1 MRHHYLPW
9 VVSELFKQ
17 ALLFRYGI
25 IYLLTTQMPNTRG
38 ALAGQAKQH
47 YCTWMALRNH
57 KQLLWWT
64 WTCQVWGVTA
74 CDILC
79 SRFVW
84 DAAHS
89 SASLFSGSSDN
100 EGKTPKVCRILVPMI
115 VGCVTQVGACEM
127 LHLGLVLLKWV
138 SLCIC
143 TLTKSECPSRG
154 TLKLFSLII
163 LS

>member
-1 MRHHYLPW
+1 
-9 VVSELFKQ
+9 
-17 ALLFRYGI
+17 
-25 IYLLTTQMPNTRG
+25 MPNTRG

-47 YCTWMALRNH
+47 YCTWNH
-57 KQLLWWT
+57 KQLLGWT
-64 WTCQVWGVTA
+64 WTCQVRGVTS

-79 SRFVW
+79 SQCVW

-89 SASLFSGSSDN
+89 SCLSLFSGSSDN
-100 EGKTPKVCRILVPMI
+100 EGKTPKACRILVPMA

-138 SLCIC
+138 SSCIC

-154 TLKLFSLII
+154 TLNCLSCFHLSSSLRHAGIHCIPFRTGVMTSI
-163 LS
+163 LVWCC